1 MNRIRRLRCH
11 LACLPRSAGPLAAF
25 AVVAA
30 ARSRWPD
37 PPFPPGWKLPPG
49 WNNYL
54 LPPPDPASHPPLP
67 LGHVAGPVSTIPAR
81 ILTHTAVTGGMSGWQ
96 IALITATT
104 MLLPAAVA
112 LAAYRTRSGRWRVST
127 SAADAT
133 TASRARS

>member
-1 MNRIRRLRCH
+1 
-11 LACLPRSAGPLAAF
+11 
-25 AVVAA
+25 VAPG
-30 ARSRWPD
+30 RSRWPD

-49 WNNYL
+49 WNNHL
-54 LPPPDPASHPPLP
+54 LPPPGWTKPLP

-81 ILTHTAVTGGMSGWQ
+81 ILTHTAVTGGMPGWQ

-112 LAAYRTRSGRWRVST
+112 LAAYRTRSGRWRIST

-133 TASRARS
+133 TASGARS